1 MRVRYQY
8 FNKNPLF
15 FRCFWRESKLTQSDR
30 DLTFGTEGYRFESY
44 RVCSSHMRP
53 LVLWLFSI
61 CVD

>member
-30 DLTFGTEGYRFESY
+30 DLTFELYSWEFETT
-44 RVCSSHMRP
+44 
-53 LVLWLFSI
+53 
-61 CVD
+61 